1 MAAPSRVTTAA
12 ALAVLL
18 SAGSALP
25 AERNLTLEVARG
37 TLVSLEAL
45 GRAIDAKAER
55 RPAGLARSGNSGAV
69 SVGAECDSPIR
80 QAAAAFGVPE
90 MLALAIGQVESGGH
104 PWAVNAA
111 LTGRRFN
118 SPAEAKAYVAEER
131 RQGVG
136 TIDVG
141 CLQVSLYWHPG
152 AFETLDEAFDPA
164 RNAAEGLKRLAALRR
179 STGSWTDA
187 VARYHGGPPEEQAE
201 YVCRVL
207 SAYRRLMGRPA
218 QGCDPVA
225 SSGAMS
231 LAALKPSEDVTKRN
245 RLAQERL
252 EELGFEV
259 GRKDSVIGPATA
271 SALMAFQASRRL
283 PRTGRLTDETLIAL
297 GLSSEAVEMANR
309 EAGR

>member
-1 MAAPSRVTTAA
+1 MAAPSRVTTAT

-18 SAGSALP
+18 STGSALS
-25 AERNLTLEVARG
+25 AERTLALDAARG
-37 TLVSLEAL
+37 TLASMEAL
-45 GRAIDAKAER
+45 KHALDSRAGRR
-55 RPAGLARSGNSGAV
+55 LMGPTQAGSSGAV
-69 SVGAECDSPIR
+69 SAGADCDAAIR
-80 QAAAAFGVPE
+80 QAAAAYGVPE
-90 MLALAIGQVESGGH
+90 VLALAIGQVESGGH

-111 LTGRRFN
+111 LTGRRFAT
-118 SPAEAKAYVAEER
+118 PLEAKTYVAEER

-141 CLQVSLYWHPG
+141 CLQVSLYWHPD

-164 RNAAEGLKRLAALRR
+164 RNAAEGLKRVAALRR

-187 VARYHGGPPEEQAE
+187 VARYHGGPPDEQAE

-218 QGCDPVA
+218 QGCEAAAGGGD
-225 SSGAMS
+225 MS
-231 LAALKPSEDVTKRN
+231 LAALKPSEDVAKRN

-252 EELGFEV
+252 AELGYDV

-283 PRTGRLTDETLIAL
+283 PRTGRLTHETMTAL